1 MTEEELKYIVDI
13 ELAILDIQ
21 EIIGDLKVFNEFNKN
36 KEKKYAVERCFAVIG
51 EAVKNFK
58 NSNKE
63 IEISHVKEI
72 IGLRNKIVHAYDS
85 INYEHLWAIVINH
98 LPKLKVEIDKLI
110 KDNEQ

>member
-21 EIIGDLKVFNEFNKN
+21 EIIGDLKVFNEFNTN
-36 KEKKYAVERCFAVIG
+36 KEKRYAVERCFAVIG

-63 IEISHVKEI
+63 TEISHVKEI

-85 INYEHLWAIVINH
+85 INYEHLWAIV
-98 LPKLKVEIDKLI
+98 
-110 KDNEQ
+110 